1 MTGELPG
8 ADRDPRGRGRD
19 LADRAGQVEEAPIAF
34 TDDPP
39 TDVPLTLEVK
49 AQPVPCETL
58 LDNNNLTYTVTF
70 D

>member
-1 MTGELPG
+1 MTGELQGPTGILEGEGAISRIEPG
-8 ADRDPRGRGRD
+8 
-19 LADRAGQVEEAPIAF
+19 QIEETSIAF

-70 D
+70 N